1 MLTAKASH
9 PPARLPGA
17 SARLILTLFA
27 VLAVILACGATTP
40 ITIKKAPASEL
51 QLAILLDNALVAGD
65 APVQITVRVFD
76 LSRGGDVA
84 LSGGQRL
91 TCGGVDDPG
100 DEASGKPWNLAKFL
114 VPRQPPGGAY
124 TCVYTDE
131 SGLQTT
137 ATIPVPLAPLASTS
151 PTAGAHVPISAPFEP
166 QSVATPADA
175 RCLINQVRQVV
186 VVHYTFPVPPGYTPP
201 LPSQSYTPEP
211 RIYSNVADQGLYAIV
226 TAQAGIGSVS
236 PPPAQCYEP
245 SGSGQAATGTYV
257 LSFVNT
263 PSGVEFQQ
271 IVPGPGFIKL
281 SLAMGWSP
289 PAGGFQTILV
299 DTQDSVAIP
308 ITWTTPQ

>member
-137 ATIPVPLAPLASTS
+137 ATIPVPLAPLAFTS

-175 RCLINQVRQVV
+175 RCLINQVRQLV

-201 LPSQSYTPEP
+201 LPDQPVSP
-211 RIYSNVADQGLYAIV
+211 RFADQEPYATV
-226 TAQAGIGSVS
+226 TAQAGIGSFS

-245 SGSGQAATGTYV
+245 SGSGLAATGTYV

-263 PSGVEFQQ
+263 PSGVGFQQ
-271 IVPGPGFIKL
+271 IVPGPGYIEL
-281 SLAMGWSP
+281 SLAMQWLP
-289 PAGGFQTILV
+289 PAGGFQAILV

-308 ITWTTPQ
+308 IVWTTPQ